1 MNNNLGNKATM
12 AKNIKYYM
20 KQQGKTRNDVCE
32 AINVAYTTLAD
43 WVNAVTYPRIDKIQM
58 MANYFGI
65 SKADLVEE
73 HDSWGNASYE
83 PSIPFPIIGDIAAGF
98 GHEAIEEETGD
109 YEQIPVSWL
118 HGRPKEDF
126 FVLRVKGSSMYPA
139 YQEGDR
145 VLVRRKSSVESGTV
159 AVVLYDATEATLK
172 KVKYKPGEDWMDL
185 IPLNPEY
192 APRRVE
198 NHALEQ
204 CRILGE
210 AIRLIR
216 VIK

>member
-1 MNNNLGNKATM
+1 MDIGDRIKQRRLEVRLTQEELARAVHSTKQTIYKYENKIVT
-12 AKNIKYYM
+12 NIPFDKLVAIADALHVHPAYLM
-20 KQQGKTRNDVCE
+20 GWENGQNDVRFPD
-32 AINVAYTTLAD
+32 N
-43 WVNAVTYPRIDKIQM
+43 
-58 MANYFGI
+58 
-65 SKADLVEE
+65 
-73 HDSWGNASYE
+73 
-83 PSIPFPIIGDIAAGF
+83 PSISLPIIGEVAAGF

-126 FVLRVKGSSMYPA
+126 FVLRVKGASMYPA